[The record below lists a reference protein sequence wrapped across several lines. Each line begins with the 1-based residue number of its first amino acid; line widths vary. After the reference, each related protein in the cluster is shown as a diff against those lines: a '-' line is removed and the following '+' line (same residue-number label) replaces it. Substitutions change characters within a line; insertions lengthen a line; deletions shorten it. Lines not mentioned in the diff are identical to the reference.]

1 MLKSCLKEKS
11 NVRQYFIMIEPG
23 LQQEIN
29 SVMTEARNSR
39 LEFVTV
45 EHLLM
50 ALLNMDE
57 VVVFLRAKRVNVD
70 ELRAELEQYIVSHTP
85 LISQD
90 AEIDIVPTVGF
101 QRVLQRSVYQ
111 AQSAQ
116 RNSVNA
122 MNVFVSIFSEK
133 ESHAVYMLKLNNL
146 SRLDVMEGIAS
157 DPAEPLLEELK
168 VKTDDKKK
176 KPSSLETFTTNLC
189 EKAKQ
194 GKIDPLL
201 GREEEVLRMVQILSR
216 RRKNNPLL
224 VGQAGV
230 GKTAIAQG
238 LAKKIVDGK
247 VPEVLQD
254 ATIYQLDVGVL
265 IAGTKYRGDFEKR
278 LKSVLTDLEKK
289 PNTIL
294 FIDEI
299 HTLIGAGS
307 VSGGSLDAS
316 NLLKPALADGTLKC
330 IGSTTYDEFRKVFE
344 KDHALTRRFQKIDVE
359 EPSVEDT
366 IKILHGLKKYYQEH
380 HKVKYSSAALTSAA
394 ELTHRHI
401 GDRRLPDKAIDVID
415 EVGAL
420 QQIMPKSKRKVNIGV
435 ADIENIVAKLARI
448 PSRQVSSDDK
458 LQLRN
463 LEEELSLGV
472 FGQGDAV
479 NSLSTSIKLSR
490 SGLAAEDKPMG
501 SFLFAGPTGVGKTEI
516 CKQLARIM
524 GVKLLRFD
532 MSEYM
537 ERHSISKLIG
547 SPPGYIGYDEGGL
560 LTEAV
565 NSNPYAVLLLDEI
578 EKAHPDIFNLLLQV
592 MDHGM
597 LTDSNG
603 REVSFRNVIL
613 VMTSNV
619 GAHSVQ
625 RASIGFNE
633 QDHSLDY
640 EGELKKIFT
649 PEFRNRLSEII
660 YFNSLSEEVVV
671 FVVNKFLFELEDT
684 LESQNVSLSVSDA
697 ARKWFATNGY
707 DAQMGARPM
716 ARLIEKEIRKPLAD
730 ELLFGKL
737 TNGGTVKVGVKKDK
751 ITLAIS

>member
-1 MLKSCLKEKS
+1 
-11 NVRQYFIMIEPG
+11 MIEQG

-29 SVMTEARNSR
+29 LVMTEARNRR

-45 EHLLM
+45 EHLLL

-57 VVVFLRAKRVNVD
+57 VVSFLRGKRINID
-70 ELRAELEQYIVSHTP
+70 ELRAELEQYIDSHTP
-85 LISQD
+85 IISED

-111 AQSAQ
+111 AQSSQ
-116 RNSVNA
+116 KNSVNA

-133 ESHAVYMLKLNNL
+133 ESHAVYMLKLNNI
-146 SRLDVMEGIAS
+146 SRLDVMEGISSQLA
-157 DPAEPLLEELK
+157 DAPVEETKK
-168 VKTDDKKK
+168 VGSEKQA
-176 KPSSLETFTTNLC
+176 KPSSLESFTTNLC
-189 EKAKQ
+189 EKARL
-194 GKIDPLL
+194 GEIDPLL
-201 GREEEVLRMVQILSR
+201 GREEEVLRTVQILSR

-247 VPEVLQD
+247 VPDVLKD
-254 ATIYQLDVGVL
+254 TTIYSLDVGVL

-278 LKSVLTDLEKK
+278 LKSVLLDLEENK
-289 PNTIL
+289 NSIL
-294 FIDEI
+294 FIDEV

-316 NLLKPALADGTLKC
+316 NILKPALADGTLKC
-330 IGSTTYDEFRKVFE
+330 IGSTTYEEFRKVFE
-344 KDHALTRRFQKIDVE
+344 KDHALARRFQKIDIE

-366 IKILHGLKKYYQEH
+366 IKILHGLKKYYQTH
-380 HKVKYSSAALTSAA
+380 HNVKFSSAALASAA

-420 QQIMPKSKRKVNIGV
+420 QQILPKSKRKINIGV

-448 PSRQVSSDDK
+448 PSRQVNSDDK
-458 LQLRN
+458 SQLKN
-463 LEEELSLGV
+463 LEEELKLGV
-472 FGQGDAV
+472 FGQNSAV
-479 NSLSTSIKLSR
+479 ESLSSAIKLAR
-490 SGLAAEDKPMG
+490 SGLSPIEQPMG

-516 CKQLARIM
+516 CKQLSRIM

-547 SPPGYIGYDEGGL
+547 SPPGYVGYDEGGL

-592 MDHGM
+592 MDYGI
-597 LTDSNG
+597 LTDANG
-603 REVSFRNVIL
+603 REVDFRNVIL
-613 VMTSNV
+613 VMTSN
-619 GAHSVQ
+619 
-625 RASIGFNE
+625 
-633 QDHSLDY
+633 
-640 EGELKKIFT
+640 
-649 PEFRNRLSEII
+649 
-660 YFNSLSEEVVV
+660 
-671 FVVNKFLFELEDT
+671 
-684 LESQNVSLSVSDA
+684 
-697 ARKWFATNGY
+697 
-707 DAQMGARPM
+707 M
-716 ARLIEKEIRKPLAD
+716 
-730 ELLFGKL
+730 
-737 TNGGTVKVGVKKDK
+737 
-751 ITLAIS
+751 

>member
-1 MLKSCLKEKS
+1 
-11 NVRQYFIMIEPG
+11 MIEQG

-29 SVMTEARNSR
+29 MVMTEARNRR

-45 EHLLM
+45 EHLLL

-57 VVVFLRAKRVNVD
+57 VIVFLRGKRVNID
-70 ELRAELEQYIVSHTP
+70 ELRAELEQYIDSHTP
-85 LISQD
+85 IISED

-116 RNSVNA
+116 KNSVNA

-133 ESHAVYMLKLNNL
+133 ESHAVYMLKLNNI
-146 SRLDVMEGIAS
+146 SRLDVMEGISSQLA
-157 DPAEPLLEELK
+157 DTPPEETKK
-168 VKTDDKKK
+168 VESEKST
-176 KPSSLETFTTNLC
+176 KPSSLESFTSNLC
-189 EKAKQ
+189 EKARL
-194 GKIDPLL
+194 GEIDPLL
-201 GREEEVLRMVQILSR
+201 GREEEVLRTVQVLSR
-216 RRKNNPLL
+216 RRKNNPLF

-238 LAKKIVDGK
+238 LAKRIVDGQ
-247 VPEVLQD
+247 VPDVLKKT
-254 ATIYQLDVGVL
+254 TIYSLDVGVL

-278 LKSVLTDLEKK
+278 LKSVLTDLQKDK
-289 PNTIL
+289 NAVL

-330 IGSTTYDEFRKVFE
+330 IGSTTYEEYRKVFE
-344 KDHALTRRFQKIDVE
+344 KDHALARRFQKIDIE

-366 IKILHGLKKYYQEH
+366 IKILHGLKKYYQSH
-380 HKVKYSSAALTSAA
+380 HKVKFSSAALASAA
-394 ELTHRHI
+394 ELTHRHM
-401 GDRRLPDKAIDVID
+401 GDRRLPDKAIDVMD

-420 QQIMPKSKRKVNIGV
+420 QQIMPKSKRKINIGV
-435 ADIENIVAKLARI
+435 SDIENIVAKLARI
-448 PSRQVSSDDK
+448 PSRQVNSNDK
-458 LQLRN
+458 SQLQN
-463 LEEELSLGV
+463 LEKDLKLGV
-472 FGQGDAV
+472 FGQDNAV
-479 NSLSTSIKLSR
+479 DSLSTAIKLSR
-490 SGLAAEDKPMG
+490 SGLAPVEQPMG

-516 CKQLARIM
+516 CNQLSRIM

-547 SPPGYIGYDEGGL
+547 SPPGYVGYDEGGL

-565 NSNPYAVLLLDEI
+565 NSNPYALLLLDEI

-592 MDHGM
+592 MDHGV
-597 LTDSNG
+597 LTDANG
-603 REVSFRNVIL
+603 REVDFRNVIL

-619 GAHSVQ
+619 GAQNVQ

-640 EGELKKIFT
+640 EGELKKTFT

-660 YFNSLSEEVVV
+660 YFNSLSADVVV
-671 FVVNKFLFELEDT
+671 YVVNKFIFELEDV
-684 LESQNVSLSVSDA
+684 LEQKNVSLIVSDN
-697 ARKWFATNGY
+697 ARKWFAENGY
-707 DAQMGARPM
+707 DSKMGARPM
-716 ARLIEKEIRKPLAD
+716 IRLIEKEIRKPLAD

-737 TNGGTVKVGVKKDK
+737 IQGGTVKVNVNKDK
-751 ITLAIS
+751 ITLNIS

>member
-1 MLKSCLKEKS
+1 
-11 NVRQYFIMIEPG
+11 MIEQG

-29 SVMTEARNSR
+29 LVMTEARNRR

-45 EHLLM
+45 EHLLL

-57 VVVFLRAKRVNVD
+57 VLAFLRGKRVNID
-70 ELRAELEQYIVSHTP
+70 ELRAELEQYIDSHTP
-85 LISQD
+85 IISED

-111 AQSAQ
+111 AQSSQ
-116 RNSVNA
+116 KNSVNA

-133 ESHAVYMLKLNNL
+133 ESHAVYMLKLNNI
-146 SRLDVMEGIAS
+146 SRLDVMEGISSQLA
-157 DPAEPLLEELK
+157 DAPPVEETKK
-168 VKTDDKKK
+168 VGSEKQA
-176 KPSSLETFTTNLC
+176 KPSSLESFTTNLC
-189 EKAKQ
+189 EKARR
-194 GKIDPLL
+194 GEIDPLL
-201 GREEEVLRMVQILSR
+201 GREEEVLRTVQVLSR

-247 VPEVLQD
+247 VPDVLKD
-254 ATIYQLDVGVL
+254 TTIFSLDVGVL

-278 LKSVLTDLEKK
+278 LKSVLVDLEENK
-289 PNTIL
+289 NSIL
-294 FIDEI
+294 FIDEV

-316 NLLKPALADGTLKC
+316 NILKPALADGTLKC
-330 IGSTTYDEFRKVFE
+330 IGSTTYEEFRKVFE
-344 KDHALTRRFQKIDVE
+344 KDHALARRFQKIDIE

-366 IKILHGLKKYYQEH
+366 IKILHGLKKYYQTH
-380 HKVKYSSAALTSAA
+380 HNVKFSSAALASAA

-420 QQIMPKSKRKVNIGV
+420 QQILPKSKRKINIGV

-448 PSRQVSSDDK
+448 PSRQINSDDK
-458 LQLRN
+458 SQLKN
-463 LEEELSLGV
+463 LEEELKLGV
-472 FGQGDAV
+472 FGQDIAV
-479 NSLSTSIKLSR
+479 DSLSSAIKLAR
-490 SGLAAEDKPMG
+490 SGLSPIEQPMG

-516 CKQLARIM
+516 CKQLSRIM

-547 SPPGYIGYDEGGL
+547 SPPGYVGYDEGGL

-592 MDHGM
+592 MDYGI
-597 LTDSNG
+597 LTDANG
-603 REVSFRNVIL
+603 REVDFRNVIL

-671 FVVNKFLFELEDT
+671 YVVNKFLFELENV
-684 LESQNVSLSVSDA
+684 LEQKNVSLIISDA
-697 ARKWFATNGY
+697 ARKWFAKNGY
-707 DAQMGARPM
+707 DSKMGARPM
-716 ARLIEKEIRKPLAD
+716 ARLIEREIRKPLSD
-730 ELLFGKL
+730 ELLFGQL
-737 TNGGTVKVGVKKDK
+737 SEGGTVKVGVNKDK
-751 ITLAIS
+751 IFIEIS

>member
-1 MLKSCLKEKS
+1 
-11 NVRQYFIMIEPG
+11 MIEQG

-29 SVMTEARNSR
+29 MVMTEARNRR

-45 EHLLM
+45 EHLLL

-57 VVVFLRAKRVNVD
+57 VISFLRGKRVNID
-70 ELRAELEQYIVSHTP
+70 ELRAELEQYIDSHTP
-85 LISQD
+85 IISED

-116 RNSVNA
+116 KNSVNA

-133 ESHAVYMLKLNNL
+133 ESHAVYMLKLNNI
-146 SRLDVMEGIAS
+146 SRLDVMEGISSQLA
-157 DPAEPLLEELK
+157 DTPPEETKK
-168 VKTDDKKK
+168 VEVEKST
-176 KPSSLETFTTNLC
+176 KPSSLESFTRNLC
-189 EKAKQ
+189 EKARL
-194 GKIDPLL
+194 GEIDPLL
-201 GREEEVLRMVQILSR
+201 GREEEVLRTVQVLSR
-216 RRKNNPLL
+216 RRKNNPLF

-238 LAKKIVDGK
+238 LAKRIVDGQ
-247 VPEVLQD
+247 VPDVLKKT
-254 ATIYQLDVGVL
+254 TIYSLDVGVL

-278 LKSVLTDLEKK
+278 LKSVLNDLEKDK
-289 PNTIL
+289 NAVL

-330 IGSTTYDEFRKVFE
+330 IGSTTYEEYRKVFE
-344 KDHALTRRFQKIDVE
+344 KDHALARRFQKIDIE

-366 IKILHGLKKYYQEH
+366 IKILHGLKKYYQSH
-380 HKVKYSSAALTSAA
+380 HKVKFSSAALASAA
-394 ELTHRHI
+394 ELTHRHM
-401 GDRRLPDKAIDVID
+401 GDRRLPDKAIDVMD

-420 QQIMPKSKRKVNIGV
+420 QQIMPKSKRKINIGV
-435 ADIENIVAKLARI
+435 SDIENIVAKLARI
-448 PSRQVSSDDK
+448 PSRQVNSNDK
-458 LQLRN
+458 SQLQN
-463 LEEELSLGV
+463 LETDLKLGV
-472 FGQGDAV
+472 FGQDSAV
-479 NSLSTSIKLSR
+479 DSLSTAIKLSR
-490 SGLAAEDKPMG
+490 SGLSPVGQPMG

-516 CKQLARIM
+516 CKQLSRIM

-547 SPPGYIGYDEGGL
+547 SPPGYVGYDEGGL

-597 LTDSNG
+597 LTDANG
-603 REVSFRNVIL
+603 REVDFRNVIL

-619 GAHSVQ
+619 GAQNVQ

-640 EGELKKIFT
+640 EGELKKTFT

-660 YFNSLSEEVVV
+660 YFNSLSEDVVV
-671 FVVNKFLFELEDT
+671 YVVNKFIFELEDV
-684 LESQNVSLSVSDA
+684 LEKKNVSLIVSDN
-697 ARKWFATNGY
+697 ARKWFAENGY
-707 DAQMGARPM
+707 DSKMGARPM
-716 ARLIEKEIRKPLAD
+716 IRLIEKEIRKPLAD

-737 TNGGTVKVGVKKDK
+737 SQGGTVKVGVNKDK
-751 ITLAIS
+751 ITLNIS

>member
-1 MLKSCLKEKS
+1 
-11 NVRQYFIMIEPG
+11 MIEQG

-29 SVMTEARNSR
+29 MVMTEARNRR

-45 EHLLM
+45 EHLLL

-57 VVVFLRAKRVNVD
+57 VVAFLRGKRVSID
-70 ELRAELEQYIVSHTP
+70 ELRAELEQYIDSHTP
-85 LISQD
+85 IISED

-116 RNSVNA
+116 KNSVNA

-133 ESHAVYMLKLNNL
+133 ESHAVYMLKLNNI
-146 SRLDVMEGIAS
+146 SRLDVMEGISSQLA
-157 DPAEPLLEELK
+157 DTPPEETKK
-168 VKTDDKKK
+168 VEDNKST
-176 KPSSLETFTTNLC
+176 KPSSLESFTSNLC
-189 EKAKQ
+189 EKARL

-201 GREEEVLRMVQILSR
+201 GREEEVLRTVQVLSR
-216 RRKNNPLL
+216 RRKNNPLF

-238 LAKKIVDGK
+238 LAKRIVDGQ
-247 VPEVLQD
+247 VPDVLKQT
-254 ATIYQLDVGVL
+254 TIYSLDVGVL

-278 LKSVLTDLEKK
+278 LKSVLADLEKDK
-289 PNTIL
+289 KAIL

-330 IGSTTYDEFRKVFE
+330 IGSTTYEEYRKVFE
-344 KDHALTRRFQKIDVE
+344 KDHALARRFQKIDIE

-366 IKILHGLKKYYQEH
+366 IKILHGLKKYYQSH
-380 HKVKYSSAALTSAA
+380 HKVKFSSAALASAA
-394 ELTHRHI
+394 ELTHRYI
-401 GDRRLPDKAIDVID
+401 GDRRLPDKAIDVMD

-420 QQIMPKSKRKVNIGV
+420 QQIMPKSKRKINIGV
-435 ADIENIVAKLARI
+435 SDIENIVAKLARI
-448 PSRQVSSDDK
+448 PTRQVNSDDK
-458 LQLRN
+458 SQLQSIEKDLK
-463 LEEELSLGV
+463 LGV
-472 FGQGDAV
+472 FGQDNAV
-479 NSLSTSIKLSR
+479 DSLSTAIKLSR
-490 SGLAAEDKPMG
+490 SGLSQVEQPMG

-516 CKQLARIM
+516 CKQLSRIM

-547 SPPGYIGYDEGGL
+547 SPPGYVGYDEGGL

-597 LTDSNG
+597 LTDANG
-603 REVSFRNVIL
+603 REVDFRNIIL

-619 GAHSVQ
+619 GAQNVQ
-625 RASIGFNE
+625 RASIGFNK

-640 EGELKKIFT
+640 EGELKKTFT

-660 YFNSLSEEVVV
+660 YFNSLSEDIVVY
-671 FVVNKFLFELEDT
+671 VVNKFIFELEDV
-684 LESQNVSLSVSDA
+684 LEQKNVSLIVSDN
-697 ARKWFATNGY
+697 ARKWFAENGY
-707 DAQMGARPM
+707 DSKMGARPM
-716 ARLIEKEIRKPLAD
+716 MRLIEKEIRKPLAD

-737 TNGGTVKVGVKKDK
+737 SQGGSVKVGVNKDK
-751 ITLAIS
+751 ITLNIS

>member
-1 MLKSCLKEKS
+1 
-11 NVRQYFIMIEPG
+11 MIEQG

-29 SVMTEARNSR
+29 MVMTEARNRR

-45 EHLLM
+45 EHLLL

-57 VVVFLRAKRVNVD
+57 VIAFLRGKRVNID
-70 ELRAELEQYIVSHTP
+70 ELRAELDQYIDSHTP
-85 LISQD
+85 IISED

-116 RNSVNA
+116 KNSVNA

-133 ESHAVYMLKLNNL
+133 ESHAVYMLKLNNI
-146 SRLDVMEGIAS
+146 SRLDVMEGISSHLA
-157 DPAEPLLEELK
+157 DNPVEETKK
-168 VKTDDKKK
+168 VEGDKQA
-176 KPSSLETFTTNLC
+176 KPSSLESFTTNLC
-189 EKAKQ
+189 EKARL
-194 GKIDPLL
+194 GEIDPLL
-201 GREEEVLRMVQILSR
+201 GREEEVLRTVQILSR

-238 LAKKIVDGK
+238 LAKRIVDGQ
-247 VPEVLQD
+247 VPEVLKNT
-254 ATIYQLDVGVL
+254 TIYSLDVGVL

-278 LKSVLTDLEKK
+278 LKSVLIDLEKDK
-289 PNTIL
+289 HSVL

-316 NLLKPALADGTLKC
+316 NLLKPALADGSLKC
-330 IGSTTYDEFRKVFE
+330 IGSTTYDEYRKIFE
-344 KDHALTRRFQKIDVE
+344 KDHALTRRFQKVDIE

-366 IKILHGLKKYYQEH
+366 IKILHGLKKYYQAH
-380 HKVKYSSAALTSAA
+380 HKVKYSAASLVSAV

-420 QQIMPKSKRKVNIGV
+420 QQILPKSKRKVNIGV
-435 ADIENIVAKLARI
+435 PDIENIVAKLARI
-448 PSRQVSSDDK
+448 PSRQVTSDDK
-458 LQLRN
+458 SLLKS
-463 LEEELSLGV
+463 LESDLKLGV
-472 FGQGDAV
+472 FGQDSAV
-479 NSLSTSIKLSR
+479 ESLSTAIKLSR
-490 SGLAAEDKPMG
+490 SGLSPVEQPMG

-516 CKQLARIM
+516 CKQLSRIM

-537 ERHSISKLIG
+537 ERHAISKLIG
-547 SPPGYIGYDEGGL
+547 SPPGYVGYDEGGL

-578 EKAHPDIFNLLLQV
+578 EKAHPDIFNILLQV
-592 MDHGM
+592 MDHGK
-597 LTDSNG
+597 LTDANG
-603 REVSFRNVIL
+603 REVDFSNVIL

-619 GAHSVQ
+619 GAQNVQ

-660 YFNSLSEEVVV
+660 YFNKLNEEIVVY
-671 FVVNKFLFELEDT
+671 VVNKFLFELEDV
-684 LESQNVSLSVSDA
+684 LEKKNVSLIVSDA
-697 ARKWFATNGY
+697 ARKWFAENGY
-707 DAQMGARPM
+707 DSMMGARPM
-716 ARLIEKEIRKPLAD
+716 MRLIEREVRKPLAD

-737 TNGGTVKVGVKKDK
+737 STGGIVKVGVSKDK
-751 ITLAIS
+751 IALTIS

>member
-1 MLKSCLKEKS
+1 MKCL
-11 NVRQYFIMIEPG
+11 
-23 LQQEIN
+23 L
-29 SVMTEARNSR
+29 
-39 LEFVTV
+39 
-45 EHLLM
+45 
-50 ALLNMDE
+50 
-57 VVVFLRAKRVNVD
+57 FLRGKRINID
-70 ELRAELEQYIVSHTP
+70 ELRAELEQYIDSHTP
-85 LISQD
+85 IISED

-116 RNSVNA
+116 KNSVNA

-133 ESHAVYMLKLNNL
+133 ESHAVYMLKLNNI
-146 SRLDVMEGIAS
+146 SRLDVMEGISSQLA
-157 DPAEPLLEELK
+157 DAPVEETKK
-168 VKTDDKKK
+168 VGSEKQT
-176 KPSSLETFTTNLC
+176 KPSSLESFTTNLC
-189 EKAKQ
+189 EKARL
-194 GKIDPLL
+194 GEIDPLL
-201 GREEEVLRMVQILSR
+201 GREEEVLRTVQVLSR

-247 VPEVLQD
+247 VPDVLKD
-254 ATIYQLDVGVL
+254 TTIYSLDVGVL

-278 LKSVLTDLEKK
+278 LKSVLVDLEENK
-289 PNTIL
+289 NSIL
-294 FIDEI
+294 FIDEV

-316 NLLKPALADGTLKC
+316 NILKPALADGTLKC
-330 IGSTTYDEFRKVFE
+330 IGSTTYEEFRKVFE
-344 KDHALTRRFQKIDVE
+344 KDHALARRFQKIDIE

-366 IKILHGLKKYYQEH
+366 IKILHGLKKYYQTH
-380 HKVKYSSAALTSAA
+380 HNVKFSSAALASAA

-420 QQIMPKSKRKVNIGV
+420 QQILPKSKRKINIGV

-448 PSRQVSSDDK
+448 PSRQINSDDK
-458 LQLRN
+458 SQLKN
-463 LEEELSLGV
+463 LEEELKLGV
-472 FGQGDAV
+472 FGQDSAV
-479 NSLSTSIKLSR
+479 ESLSSAIKLAR
-490 SGLAAEDKPMG
+490 SGLSPIEQPMG

-516 CKQLARIM
+516 CKQLSRIM

-547 SPPGYIGYDEGGL
+547 SPPGYVGYDEGGL

-592 MDHGM
+592 MDYGI
-597 LTDSNG
+597 LTDANG
-603 REVSFRNVIL
+603 REVDFRNVIL

-660 YFNSLSEEVVV
+660 YFNSL
-671 FVVNKFLFELEDT
+671 K
-684 LESQNVSLSVSDA
+684 
-697 ARKWFATNGY
+697 
-707 DAQMGARPM
+707 
-716 ARLIEKEIRKPLAD
+716 
-730 ELLFGKL
+730 
-737 TNGGTVKVGVKKDK
+737 
-751 ITLAIS
+751 

>member
-1 MLKSCLKEKS
+1 
-11 NVRQYFIMIEPG
+11 MIEQG

-29 SVMTEARNSR
+29 LVMTEARNRR

-45 EHLLM
+45 EHLLL

-57 VVVFLRAKRVNVD
+57 VLTFLRGKRINID
-70 ELRAELEQYIVSHTP
+70 EIRAELEQYIDSHTP
-85 LISQD
+85 IISED

-111 AQSAQ
+111 AQSSQ
-116 RNSVNA
+116 KNSVNA

-133 ESHAVYMLKLNNL
+133 ESHAVNMLKLNNI
-146 SRLDVMEGIAS
+146 SKLDVMEGISSQLA
-157 DPAEPLLEELK
+157 DVPIEETKK
-168 VKTDDKKK
+168 VGSEKQT
-176 KPSSLETFTTNLC
+176 KPSSLESFTTNLC
-189 EKAKQ
+189 EKARL
-194 GKIDPLL
+194 GEIDPLL
-201 GREEEVLRMVQILSR
+201 GREEEVLRTVQILSR

-247 VPEVLQD
+247 VPDVLKD
-254 ATIYQLDVGVL
+254 TTIYSLDVGVL

-278 LKSVLTDLEKK
+278 LKSVLVDLEENK
-289 PNTIL
+289 NSIL
-294 FIDEI
+294 FIDEV

-316 NLLKPALADGTLKC
+316 NILKPALADGTLKC
-330 IGSTTYDEFRKVFE
+330 FGSTTYEEFRKVFE
-344 KDHALTRRFQKIDVE
+344 KDHALARRFQKIDIE

-366 IKILHGLKKYYQEH
+366 IKILHGLKKYYQTH
-380 HKVKYSSAALTSAA
+380 HNVKYSAAALASAA

-401 GDRRLPDKAIDVID
+401 GDRRLPDKAIDVMD

-420 QQIMPKSKRKVNIGV
+420 QQILPKSKRKINIGV

-448 PSRQVSSDDK
+448 PSRQINSDDK
-458 LQLRN
+458 SQLKN
-463 LEEELSLGV
+463 LEDELKLGV
-472 FGQGDAV
+472 FGQDSAV
-479 NSLSTSIKLSR
+479 ESLSSAIKLSR
-490 SGLAAEDKPMG
+490 SGLSPIEQPMG

-516 CKQLARIM
+516 CKQLSRIM

-547 SPPGYIGYDEGGL
+547 SPPGYVGYDEGGL

-592 MDHGM
+592 MDYGI
-597 LTDSNG
+597 LTDANG
-603 REVSFRNVIL
+603 REVDFRNVIL

-671 FVVNKFLFELEDT
+671 YVVNKFLFELEDV
-684 LESQNVSLSVSDA
+684 LEQKNVSLIISDA
-697 ARKWFATNGY
+697 ARKWFAKNGY
-707 DAQMGARPM
+707 DSKMGARPM
-716 ARLIEKEIRKPLAD
+716 ARLIEKKVRKPLAD
-730 ELLFGKL
+730 ELLFGQL
-737 TNGGTVKVGVKKDK
+737 SEGGIVKVGVKKGK
-751 ITLAIS
+751 IALTIS

>member
-1 MLKSCLKEKS
+1 
-11 NVRQYFIMIEPG
+11 MIEQG

-29 SVMTEARNSR
+29 MVMTEARNRR

-45 EHLLM
+45 EHLLL

-57 VVVFLRAKRVNVD
+57 VISFLRGKRVNID
-70 ELRAELEQYIVSHTP
+70 ELRAELEQYIDSHTP
-85 LISQD
+85 IISED

-116 RNSVNA
+116 KNSVNA

-133 ESHAVYMLKLNNL
+133 ESHAVYMLKLNNI
-146 SRLDVMEGIAS
+146 SRLDVMEGISSQLA
-157 DPAEPLLEELK
+157 DTPPEETKK
-168 VKTDDKKK
+168 VEVEKST
-176 KPSSLETFTTNLC
+176 KPSSLESFTSNLC
-189 EKAKQ
+189 EKARL
-194 GKIDPLL
+194 GEIDPLL
-201 GREEEVLRMVQILSR
+201 GREEEVLRTVQVLSR
-216 RRKNNPLL
+216 RRKNNPLF

-238 LAKKIVDGK
+238 LAKRIVEGQ
-247 VPEVLQD
+247 VPDVLKKT
-254 ATIYQLDVGVL
+254 TIYSLDVGVL

-278 LKSVLTDLEKK
+278 LKSVLNDLEKDK
-289 PNTIL
+289 NAVL

-330 IGSTTYDEFRKVFE
+330 IGSTTYEEYRKVFE
-344 KDHALTRRFQKIDVE
+344 KDHALARRFQKIDIE

-366 IKILHGLKKYYQEH
+366 IKILHGLKKYYQSH
-380 HKVKYSSAALTSAA
+380 HKVKFSSAALASAA
-394 ELTHRHI
+394 ELTHRHMA
-401 GDRRLPDKAIDVID
+401 DRRLPDKAIDVMD

-420 QQIMPKSKRKVNIGV
+420 QQIMPKSKRKINIGV
-435 ADIENIVAKLARI
+435 SDIENIVAKLARI
-448 PSRQVSSDDK
+448 PSRQVNRNDK
-458 LQLRN
+458 SQLQN
-463 LEEELSLGV
+463 LEKDLKLGV
-472 FGQGDAV
+472 FGQDSAV
-479 NSLSTSIKLSR
+479 DSLSTAIKLSR
-490 SGLAAEDKPMG
+490 SGLSPVGQPMG

-516 CKQLARIM
+516 CKQLSRIM

-547 SPPGYIGYDEGGL
+547 SPPGYVGYDEGGL

-597 LTDSNG
+597 LTDANG
-603 REVSFRNVIL
+603 REVDFRNVIL

-619 GAHSVQ
+619 GAQNVQ
-625 RASIGFNE
+625 RPSIGFNE

-640 EGELKKIFT
+640 EGELKKTFT

-660 YFNSLSEEVVV
+660 YFNSLSEDVVV
-671 FVVNKFLFELEDT
+671 YVVNKFIFELEDV
-684 LESQNVSLSVSDA
+684 LEKKNVSLIVSDN
-697 ARKWFATNGY
+697 ARKWFAENGY
-707 DAQMGARPM
+707 DSKMGARPM
-716 ARLIEKEIRKPLAD
+716 IRLIEKEIRKPLAD

-737 TNGGTVKVGVKKDK
+737 SQGGTVKVGVNKDK
-751 ITLAIS
+751 ITLNIS

>member
-1 MLKSCLKEKS
+1 
-11 NVRQYFIMIEPG
+11 MIEQG

-29 SVMTEARNSR
+29 LVMTEARNRR

-45 EHLLM
+45 EHLLL

-57 VVVFLRAKRVNVD
+57 VLIFLRGKRINID
-70 ELRAELEQYIVSHTP
+70 ELRAELEQYIDSHTP
-85 LISQD
+85 IISED

-116 RNSVNA
+116 KNSVNA

-133 ESHAVYMLKLNNL
+133 ESHAVYMLKLNNI
-146 SRLDVMEGIAS
+146 SRLDVMEGISSQLA
-157 DPAEPLLEELK
+157 DTTVEETKK
-168 VKTDDKKK
+168 VGSEKQT
-176 KPSSLETFTTNLC
+176 KPSSLESFTTNLC
-189 EKAKQ
+189 EKARL
-194 GKIDPLL
+194 GEIDPLL
-201 GREEEVLRMVQILSR
+201 GREEEVLRTVQVLSR

-238 LAKKIVDGK
+238 LAKKIVDGT
-247 VPEVLQD
+247 VPDVLKD
-254 ATIYQLDVGVL
+254 TTIYSLDVGVL

-278 LKSVLTDLEKK
+278 LKSVLVDLEENK
-289 PNTIL
+289 NSIL
-294 FIDEI
+294 FIDEV

-316 NLLKPALADGTLKC
+316 NILKPALADGTLKC
-330 IGSTTYDEFRKVFE
+330 IGSTTYEEYRKVFE
-344 KDHALTRRFQKIDVE
+344 KDHALARRFQKIDIE

-366 IKILHGLKKYYQEH
+366 IKILHGLKKYYQTFH
-380 HKVKYSSAALTSAA
+380 NVKFSSAALASAA
-394 ELTHRHI
+394 ELTHKHI

-420 QQIMPKSKRKVNIGV
+420 QQILPKSKRKINIGV

-448 PSRQVSSDDK
+448 PSRQINSDDK
-458 LQLRN
+458 SQLKN
-463 LEEELSLGV
+463 LEEELKLGV
-472 FGQGDAV
+472 FGQDSAV
-479 NSLSTSIKLSR
+479 ESLSSAIKLAR
-490 SGLAAEDKPMG
+490 SGLSPIEQPMG

-516 CKQLARIM
+516 CKQLSRIM

-547 SPPGYIGYDEGGL
+547 SPPGYVGYDEGGL

-592 MDHGM
+592 MDYGI
-597 LTDSNG
+597 LTDANG
-603 REVSFRNVIL
+603 REVDFRNVIL

-660 YFNSLSEEVVV
+660 YFNSLTEEVVV
-671 FVVNKFLFELEDT
+671 YVVNKFLFELEDV
-684 LESQNVSLSVSDA
+684 LEQKNVSLIISDA
-697 ARKWFATNGY
+697 ARKWFAKNGY
-707 DAQMGARPM
+707 DSKMGARPM
-716 ARLIEKEIRKPLAD
+716 VRLIEKEIRKPLAD
-730 ELLFGKL
+730 ELLFGRL
-737 TNGGTVKVGVKKDK
+737 NEGGTVRVGVNKDIIS
-751 ITLAIS
+751 ITIS

>member
-1 MLKSCLKEKS
+1 
-11 NVRQYFIMIEPG
+11 MIEQG

-29 SVMTEARNSR
+29 MVMTEARNRR

-45 EHLLM
+45 EHLLL

-57 VVVFLRAKRVNVD
+57 VISFLRGKRVNID
-70 ELRAELEQYIVSHTP
+70 ELRAELEQYIDSHTP
-85 LISQD
+85 IISED

-116 RNSVNA
+116 KNSVNA

-133 ESHAVYMLKLNNL
+133 ESHAVYMLKLNNI
-146 SRLDVMEGIAS
+146 SRLDVMEGISSQLA
-157 DPAEPLLEELK
+157 DTPPEETKK
-168 VKTDDKKK
+168 VEVEKST
-176 KPSSLETFTTNLC
+176 KPSSLESFTRNLC
-189 EKAKQ
+189 EKARL
-194 GKIDPLL
+194 GEIDPLL
-201 GREEEVLRMVQILSR
+201 GREEEVLRTVQVLSR
-216 RRKNNPLL
+216 RRKNNPLF

-238 LAKKIVDGK
+238 LAKRIVEGQ
-247 VPEVLQD
+247 VPDVLKKT
-254 ATIYQLDVGVL
+254 TIYSLDVGVL

-278 LKSVLTDLEKK
+278 LKSVLNDLEKDK
-289 PNTIL
+289 NSIL

-330 IGSTTYDEFRKVFE
+330 IGSTTYEEYRKVFE
-344 KDHALTRRFQKIDVE
+344 KDHALARRFQKIDIE

-366 IKILHGLKKYYQEH
+366 IKILHGLKKYYQSH
-380 HKVKYSSAALTSAA
+380 HKVKFSSAALASAA
-394 ELTHRHI
+394 ELTHRHM
-401 GDRRLPDKAIDVID
+401 GDRRLPDKAIDVMD

-420 QQIMPKSKRKVNIGV
+420 QQIMPKSKRKINIGV
-435 ADIENIVAKLARI
+435 SDIENIVAKLARI
-448 PSRQVSSDDK
+448 PSRQVNSNDK
-458 LQLRN
+458 SQLQN
-463 LEEELSLGV
+463 LEKDLKLGV
-472 FGQGDAV
+472 FGQDSAV
-479 NSLSTSIKLSR
+479 DSLSTAIKLSR
-490 SGLAAEDKPMG
+490 SGLSPVGQPMG

-516 CKQLARIM
+516 CKQLSRIM

-547 SPPGYIGYDEGGL
+547 SPPGYVGYDEGGL

-597 LTDSNG
+597 LTDANG
-603 REVSFRNVIL
+603 REVDFRNVIL

-619 GAHSVQ
+619 GAQNVQ

-640 EGELKKIFT
+640 EGELKKTFT

-660 YFNSLSEEVVV
+660 YFNSLSEDVVIY
-671 FVVNKFLFELEDT
+671 VVNKFIFELEDV
-684 LESQNVSLSVSDA
+684 LEQKNVSLIVSDN
-697 ARKWFATNGY
+697 ARKWFAENGY
-707 DAQMGARPM
+707 DSKMGARPM
-716 ARLIEKEIRKPLAD
+716 IRLIEKEIRKPLAD

-737 TNGGTVKVGVKKDK
+737 SQGGTVKVGVNKDK
-751 ITLAIS
+751 ITLNIS

>member
-1 MLKSCLKEKS
+1 
-11 NVRQYFIMIEPG
+11 MIEQG

-29 SVMTEARNSR
+29 MVMTEARNRR

-45 EHLLM
+45 EHLLL

-57 VVVFLRAKRVNVD
+57 VIAFLQGKRVNID
-70 ELRAELEQYIVSHTP
+70 ELRAELDQYIDSHTP
-85 LISQD
+85 IISED

-116 RNSVNA
+116 KNSVNA

-133 ESHAVYMLKLNNL
+133 ESHAVYMLKLNNI
-146 SRLDVMEGIAS
+146 SRLDVMEGISSHLA
-157 DPAEPLLEELK
+157 DNPVEETKK
-168 VKTDDKKK
+168 VEVDKQN
-176 KPSSLETFTTNLC
+176 KPSSLESFTTNLC
-189 EKAKQ
+189 EKARL
-194 GKIDPLL
+194 GEIDPLL
-201 GREEEVLRMVQILSR
+201 GREEEVLRTVQILSR

-238 LAKKIVDGK
+238 LAKRIVDGQ
-247 VPEVLQD
+247 VPEILKNT
-254 ATIYQLDVGVL
+254 TIYSLDVGVL

-278 LKSVLTDLEKK
+278 LKSVLTDLEKDK
-289 PNTIL
+289 NSVL

-316 NLLKPALADGTLKC
+316 NLLKPSLADGSLKC
-330 IGSTTYDEFRKVFE
+330 IGSTTYDEYRKIFE
-344 KDHALTRRFQKIDVE
+344 KDHALTRRFQKVDIE

-366 IKILHGLKKYYQEH
+366 IKILHGLKKYYQSH
-380 HKVKYSSAALTSAA
+380 HKVKYSAASLVSAA

-420 QQIMPKSKRKVNIGV
+420 QQILPKSKRKVNIGV
-435 ADIENIVAKLARI
+435 PDIENIVAKLARI
-448 PSRQVSSDDK
+448 PSRQVTSDDK
-458 LQLRN
+458 SLLKS
-463 LEEELSLGV
+463 LESDLKLGV
-472 FGQGDAV
+472 FGQDGAV
-479 NSLSTSIKLSR
+479 ESLSTAIKLSR
-490 SGLAAEDKPMG
+490 SGLSPVEQPMG

-516 CKQLARIM
+516 CKQLSRIM

-537 ERHSISKLIG
+537 ERHAISKLIG
-547 SPPGYIGYDEGGL
+547 SPPGYVGYDEGGL

-578 EKAHPDIFNLLLQV
+578 EKAHPDIFNILLQV
-592 MDHGM
+592 MDHGK
-597 LTDSNG
+597 LTDANG
-603 REVSFRNVIL
+603 REVDFSNVIL

-619 GAHSVQ
+619 GAQNVQ

-640 EGELKKIFT
+640 EGELNKVFT

-660 YFNSLSEEVVV
+660 YFNKLNEEVVI
-671 FVVNKFLFELEDT
+671 FVVNKFLFELEDV
-684 LESQNVSLSVSDA
+684 LEKKNVSLIVSDT
-697 ARKWFATNGY
+697 ARKWFAENGY
-707 DAQMGARPM
+707 DSMMGARPM
-716 ARLIEKEIRKPLAD
+716 MRLIEREVRKPLAD

-737 TNGGTVKVGVKKDK
+737 SSGGIVKIGVSKDK
-751 ITLAIS
+751 IALTIS

>member
-1 MLKSCLKEKS
+1 
-11 NVRQYFIMIEPG
+11 MIEPG

-29 SVMTEARNSR
+29 LVMTEARNSR

-45 EHLLM
+45 EHLLL
-50 ALLNMDE
+50 ALLNMED
-57 VVVFLRAKRVNVD
+57 VVSFLRGKRVNVD

-85 LISQD
+85 LISED

-146 SRLDVMEGIAS
+146 SRLDVMEGIAA
-157 DPAEPLLEELK
+157 DVAEPLLEEST
-168 VKTDDKKK
+168 VKTTEKQK

-238 LAKKIVDGK
+238 LAKRIVDGK
-247 VPEVLQD
+247 VPEVLHD
-254 ATIYQLDVGVL
+254 ATIYSLDVGVL

-344 KDHALTRRFQKIDVE
+344 KDHALTRRFQKIDVD

-380 HKVKYSSAALTSAA
+380 HKVKYSAASLVSAA

-420 QQIMPKSKRKVNIGV
+420 QQVLPKSKRKVNIGV

-458 LQLRN
+458 LQLKN
-463 LEEELSLGV
+463 LEEELKLGV
-472 FGQGDAV
+472 FGQEDAV

-547 SPPGYIGYDEGGL
+547 SPPGYVGYDEGGL

-597 LTDSNG
+597 LTDANG
-603 REVSFRNVIL
+603 REVDFRNVIL

-671 FVVNKFLFELEDT
+671 FVVNKFLFELEDA
-684 LESQNVSLSVSDA
+684 LESQNVSLVISDA

-737 TNGGTVKVGVKKDK
+737 IDGGSVKVGVKKDK

>member
-1 MLKSCLKEKS
+1 
-11 NVRQYFIMIEPG
+11 MIEQG

-29 SVMTEARNSR
+29 MVMTEARNRR

-45 EHLLM
+45 EHLLL

-57 VVVFLRAKRVNVD
+57 VIAFLRGKRVNID
-70 ELRAELEQYIVSHTP
+70 ELRAELEQYIDSHTP
-85 LISQD
+85 IISED

-116 RNSVNA
+116 KNSVNA

-133 ESHAVYMLKLNNL
+133 ESHAVYMLKLNNI
-146 SRLDVMEGIAS
+146 SRLDVMEGISSQLADS
-157 DPAEPLLEELK
+157 PAEETKK
-168 VKTDDKKK
+168 VDGEKSTKT
-176 KPSSLETFTTNLC
+176 SSLDSFTSNLC
-189 EKAKQ
+189 EKARL
-194 GKIDPLL
+194 GEIDPLL
-201 GREEEVLRMVQILSR
+201 GREEEVLRTVQVLSR
-216 RRKNNPLL
+216 RRKNNPLF

-238 LAKKIVDGK
+238 LAKRIVDGQ
-247 VPEVLQD
+247 VPDVLKKT
-254 ATIYQLDVGVL
+254 TIYSLDVGVL

-278 LKSVLTDLEKK
+278 LKSVLTDLEKDK
-289 PNTIL
+289 SAVL

-316 NLLKPALADGTLKC
+316 NLLKPALADGSLKC
-330 IGSTTYDEFRKVFE
+330 IGSTTYEEFRKVFE
-344 KDHALTRRFQKIDVE
+344 KDHALARRFQKIDIE

-366 IKILHGLKKYYQEH
+366 IKILHGLKKYYQSH
-380 HKVKYSSAALTSAA
+380 HKVKFSSAALASAA
-394 ELTHRHI
+394 ELTHRHM
-401 GDRRLPDKAIDVID
+401 GDRRLPDKAIDVMD

-420 QQIMPKSKRKVNIGV
+420 QQIMPKSKRKINIGV
-435 ADIENIVAKLARI
+435 SDIENIVAKLARI
-448 PSRQVSSDDK
+448 PSKQVTSDDK
-458 LQLRN
+458 SQLKN
-463 LEEELSLGV
+463 LENDLKLGV
-472 FGQGDAV
+472 FGQDSAV
-479 NSLSTSIKLSR
+479 DSLSTAIKLSR
-490 SGLAAEDKPMG
+490 SGLSPTEQPMG

-516 CKQLARIM
+516 CKQLSRIM

-547 SPPGYIGYDEGGL
+547 SPPGYVGYDEGGL

-592 MDHGM
+592 MDHGI
-597 LTDSNG
+597 LTDANG
-603 REVSFRNVIL
+603 REVDFRNVIL

-633 QDHSLDY
+633 QDHTLDY
-640 EGELKKIFT
+640 EGELKKTFT

-671 FVVNKFLFELEDT
+671 YVVNKFIFELEDV
-684 LESQNVSLSVSDA
+684 LEQKNVSLIVSES
-697 ARKWFATNGY
+697 ARKWFAENGY
-707 DAQMGARPM
+707 DSKMGARPM
-716 ARLIEKEIRKPLAD
+716 FRLIEKEIRKPLAD

-737 TNGGTVKVGVKKDK
+737 STGGTVKVGVQKDK
-751 ITLAIS
+751 ITLNIS

>member
-1 MLKSCLKEKS
+1 
-11 NVRQYFIMIEPG
+11 MIEPG

-29 SVMTEARNSR
+29 LVMTEARNSR

-45 EHLLM
+45 EHLLL
-50 ALLNMDE
+50 ALLNMED
-57 VVVFLRAKRVNVD
+57 VVSFLRGKRVNVD
-70 ELRAELEQYIVSHTP
+70 ELRAELGQYIVSHTP
-85 LISQD
+85 LISED

-146 SRLDVMEGIAS
+146 SRLDVMEGIS
-157 DPAEPLLEELK
+157 SEPSEPLLEESK
-168 VKTDDKKK
+168 VKTNDKQK

-201 GREEEVLRMVQILSR
+201 GREEEVLRMVQVLSR

-238 LAKKIVDGK
+238 LAKRIVDGK
-247 VPEVLQD
+247 VPEVLAD
-254 ATIYQLDVGVL
+254 ATIYSLDVGVL

-359 EPSVEDT
+359 EPSVEET
-366 IKILHGLKKYYQEH
+366 IKILHGLKKYYQAH
-380 HKVKYSSAALTSAA
+380 HKVKYSAAALTSAA
-394 ELTHRHI
+394 ELTHRYI

-420 QQIMPKSKRKVNIGV
+420 QQVLPKSKRKVNISV
-435 ADIENIVAKLARI
+435 VDIENIVAKLARI

-458 LQLRN
+458 LQLKN
-463 LEEELSLGV
+463 LEEELKLGV
-472 FGQGDAV
+472 FGQDAAV
-479 NSLSTSIKLSR
+479 DSLSTSIKLSR

-547 SPPGYIGYDEGGL
+547 SPPGYVGYDDGGL

-597 LTDSNG
+597 LTDANG
-603 REVSFRNVIL
+603 REVDFRNVIL

-619 GAHSVQ
+619 GAQNVQ

-640 EGELKKIFT
+640 EGELKKTFT

-660 YFNSLSEEVVV
+660 YFNNLSKEVVI

-684 LESQNVSLSVSDA
+684 LESKNVSLVISDA
-697 ARKWFATNGY
+697 ARNWFATHGY

-716 ARLIEKEIRKPLAD
+716 VRLIEKEIRKPLAD
-730 ELLFGKL
+730 ELLFGQLIK
-737 TNGGTVKVGVKKDK
+737 GGTVKVGVKKDK

>member
-1 MLKSCLKEKS
+1 
-11 NVRQYFIMIEPG
+11 MIEPG

-29 SVMTEARNSR
+29 LVMTEARNSR

-45 EHLLM
+45 EHLLL
-50 ALLNMDE
+50 ALLSMED
-57 VVVFLRAKRVNVD
+57 VVSFLRGKRVNVD

-85 LISQD
+85 LISED

-157 DPAEPLLEELK
+157 EATEPLLEEST
-168 VKTDDKKK
+168 VKTTEKQK

-238 LAKKIVDGK
+238 LAKRIVDGK
-247 VPEVLQD
+247 VPEVLHD
-254 ATIYQLDVGVL
+254 ATIYSLDVGVL

-344 KDHALTRRFQKIDVE
+344 KDHALTRRFQKIDVD

-380 HKVKYSSAALTSAA
+380 HKVKYSAASLVSAA

-420 QQIMPKSKRKVNIGV
+420 QQVLPKSKRKVNIGV

-458 LQLRN
+458 LQLKN
-463 LEEELSLGV
+463 IEEELKLGV
-472 FGQGDAV
+472 FGQEDAV

-516 CKQLARIM
+516 CKQLAHIM

-547 SPPGYIGYDEGGL
+547 SPPGYVGYDEGGL

-597 LTDSNG
+597 LTDANG
-603 REVSFRNVIL
+603 RGVDFRNVIL

-660 YFNSLSEEVVV
+660 YFNSLNEEVVV

-684 LESQNVSLSVSDA
+684 LESQNVSLVISDA

-737 TNGGTVKVGVKKDK
+737 IDGGSVKVGVKKDK

>member
-1 MLKSCLKEKS
+1 
-11 NVRQYFIMIEPG
+11 
-23 LQQEIN
+23 
-29 SVMTEARNSR
+29 
-39 LEFVTV
+39 
-45 EHLLM
+45 
-50 ALLNMDE
+50 MDE
-57 VVVFLRAKRVNVD
+57 VLIFLRGKRINID
-70 ELRAELEQYIVSHTP
+70 ELRAELEQYIDSHTP
-85 LISQD
+85 IISED

-116 RNSVNA
+116 KNSVNA

-133 ESHAVYMLKLNNL
+133 ESHAVYMLKLNNV
-146 SRLDVMEGIAS
+146 SRLDVMEGISSQLA
-157 DPAEPLLEELK
+157 DTTVKETKK
-168 VKTDDKKK
+168 VGSEKQT
-176 KPSSLETFTTNLC
+176 KPSSLDSFTTNLC
-189 EKAKQ
+189 EKARL
-194 GKIDPLL
+194 GEIDPLL
-201 GREEEVLRMVQILSR
+201 GREEEVLRTVQVLSR

-247 VPEVLQD
+247 VPDVLKD
-254 ATIYQLDVGVL
+254 TTIYSLDVGVL

-278 LKSVLTDLEKK
+278 LKSVLVDLEENK
-289 PNTIL
+289 NSIL
-294 FIDEI
+294 FIDEV

-316 NLLKPALADGTLKC
+316 NILKPALADGTLKC
-330 IGSTTYDEFRKVFE
+330 IGSTTYEEYRKVFE
-344 KDHALTRRFQKIDVE
+344 KDHALARRFQKIDIE

-366 IKILHGLKKYYQEH
+366 IKILHGLKKYYQTFH
-380 HKVKYSSAALTSAA
+380 NVKFSSAALASAA
-394 ELTHRHI
+394 ELTHKHI

-420 QQIMPKSKRKVNIGV
+420 QQILPKSKRKINIGV

-448 PSRQVSSDDK
+448 PSRQINSDDK
-458 LQLRN
+458 SQLKN
-463 LEEELSLGV
+463 LEEELKLGV
-472 FGQGDAV
+472 FGQDSAV
-479 NSLSTSIKLSR
+479 ESLSSAIKLSR
-490 SGLAAEDKPMG
+490 SGLSPIEQPMG

-516 CKQLARIM
+516 CKQLSRIM

-537 ERHSISKLIG
+537 ERHSISKLLG
-547 SPPGYIGYDEGGL
+547 SPPGYVGYDEGGL

-592 MDHGM
+592 MDYGI
-597 LTDSNG
+597 LTDANG
-603 REVSFRNVIL
+603 REVDFRNVIL
-613 VMTSNV
+613 VMTSNA

-660 YFNSLSEEVVV
+660 YFNTLSEEVVV
-671 FVVNKFLFELEDT
+671 YVVNKFLFELEDV
-684 LESQNVSLSVSDA
+684 LEQKNVSLIISDA
-697 ARKWFATNGY
+697 ARKWFAKNGY
-707 DAQMGARPM
+707 DSKMGARPM
-716 ARLIEKEIRKPLAD
+716 VRLIEKEIRKPLAD
-730 ELLFGKL
+730 ELLFGRL
-737 TNGGTVKVGVKKDK
+737 NEGGTVRVGVNKDIIS
-751 ITLAIS
+751 ITIS